1 MQNGCQITCDCQWHQ
16 PVIQEVEPLLVS
28 AEKTITVFSFP
39 ESQSQAT
46 LSTTQASNACT
57 PISLLISSAVY
68 SNTMPELSLNNLKE
82 IQDFYVNK
90 IKQGNLLYDIIDQPV
105 QQPNLEVNEVL
116 ESIKMPVKV
125 GPGGFIGIMDL
136 PQFKTEL
143 ERMFDNKENM
153 SAVMITPPDKSFTLG
168 FRKTWPTHF
177 AYPIGLPHW
186 PTFDQMSYFFFSHL
200 FSFSFFSCFPY

>member
-1 MQNGCQITCDCQWHQ
+1 
-16 PVIQEVEPLLVS
+16 
-28 AEKTITVFSFP
+28 
-39 ESQSQAT
+39 
-46 LSTTQASNACT
+46 
-57 PISLLISSAVY
+57 
-68 SNTMPELSLNNLKE
+68 MPELSLNNPKE

-105 QQPNLEVNEVL
+105 QQPNLEVDEVL

-153 SAVMITPPDKSFTLG
+153 SAVMITPPDKSFTLC
-168 FRKTWPTHF
+168 KTQNKLVLFESHHHYLRGSLIAFTDSQNIEDFCDYVNNMITNDWKKSIQFSNLT
-177 AYPIGLPHW
+177 PIVIDNGNL
-186 PTFDQMSYFFFSHL
+186 
-200 FSFSFFSCFPY
+200 